1 MTLYPKW
8 SIVGAGGT
16 TSGLSGGAIAGIV
29 IGSVGFVAIVLA
41 LLYFF
46 VLKKKGFDIKNL
58 LQKKPKRIDN
68 LTQQKP
74 EEPKSSES
82 DGNETP
88 KE

>member
-8 SIVGAGGT
+8 NIVAAGGT
-16 TSGLSGGAIAGIV
+16 TPGLSGGAIAGIV
-29 IGSVGFVAIVLA
+29 VGSVGFVAIVLT

-68 LTQQKP
+68 LTPQKP
-74 EEPKSSES
+74 EEPKTTES
-82 DGNETP
+82 DGDNTP